1 MASFAQFGPH
11 SDEFLQAVTRMNYL
25 HAPYKK
31 SGKILDEDFLYV
43 LWVSMA
49 DPITFI
55 DQYDWRPLTNMEKAA
70 FGTLWKHIG
79 DLMGIDYKSVMGRD
93 QWKDGLEFIEGTS
106 NWASDYEDKYMKPFP
121 EVRQLGD
128 ILIEMVN
135 TAYPAFARPF
145 IHQGNLVLMGARV
158 RHAYALP
165 EPSLFASFLTYSFLL
180 IRRILIRYFTLPR
193 FFAVEGISEPDPTTG
208 RRHQAKYIKE
218 PWYNASTFRS
228 RWSLQAL
235 FTWFFGGLVP
245 GDGGAKHMPEGFL
258 FSDIGPPQK
267 MGKGIEEINTA
278 SSLAEMRPLT
288 ASPFSA

>member
-11 SDEFLQAVTRMNYL
+11 SDEFLQAVNRMNYL

-158 RHAYALP
+158 RHAYA
-165 EPSLFASFLTYSFLL
+165 
-180 IRRILIRYFTLPR
+180 
-193 FFAVEGISEPDPTTG
+193 
-208 RRHQAKYIKE
+208 
-218 PWYNASTFRS
+218 
-228 RWSLQAL
+228 
-235 FTWFFGGLVP
+235 
-245 GDGGAKHMPEGFL
+245 
-258 FSDIGPPQK
+258 
-267 MGKGIEEINTA
+267 
-278 SSLAEMRPLT
+278 
-288 ASPFSA
+288 